1 MENYYCNRLTE
12 FANNR
17 NSALRL
23 LLLSL
28 KKKAAYL
35 QAQQIEKLNENTF
48 LVPSEKGEPA
58 FTVNVKSGCC
68 TCNAGMYGK
77 LCKHQYAVYLFYE
90 LALQNCSV
98 APKVKHQIACLALG
112 EKAPPLSFYQ
122 LFLLGNK
129 QATDNSEVMTNE
141 DESLRTVE
149 IQNEELPDLD
159 CPSVERNDD
168 LFEIVSLIF

>member
-23 LLLSL
+23 LSL
-28 KKKAAYL
+28 KKNAAYL
-35 QAQQIEKLNENTF
+35 QAQQIEKLDKNTF
-48 LVPSEKGEPA
+48 LVRSEKGEPA

-68 TCNAGMYGK
+68 RCNAGMYGK

-90 LALQNCSV
+90 LAFQNCSV

-112 EKAPPLSFYQ
+112 KKAPPVSFYQ
-122 LFLLGNK
+122 PFFLENE
-129 QATDNSEVMTNE
+129 QATDNPEVMTNE
-141 DESLRTVE
+141 DESS
-149 IQNEELPDLD
+149 N
-159 CPSVERNDD
+159 SRNS
-168 LFEIVSLIF
+168 ECRIA